1 MPRQP
6 PRPGGT
12 ISGKKEKTME
22 GMTIKQFKTPLTR
35 ADLADLEI
43 GDVLE
48 LTGTIYTARDAAH
61 KRLENAWREKQPLP
75 LDFTNQFIFYAGPCP
90 AKPGH
95 PVGSI
100 APTTSMRMDS
110 FVEMTFELGMLGM
123 IGKGDRSDFV
133 PGLCKKYGGL
143 YLLSIGGASALISR
157 QVKSS
162 EVVAWED
169 LGTESIKRLEVEK
182 LRLIVGIDSQGRV
195 FQEREI
201 AKYRR

>member
-1 MPRQP
+1 MND
-6 PRPGGT
+6 
-12 ISGKKEKTME
+12 KKITR
-22 GMTIKQFKTPLTR
+22 IKTPLTK
-35 ADLADLEI
+35 ADMANFEI
-43 GDVLE
+43 GDILE
-48 LTGTIYTARDAAH
+48 LSGTIYTARDAAH
-61 KRLENAWREKQPLP
+61 KRLEAAWKEGRPSP
-75 LDFTNQFIFYAGPCP
+75 VDFKNQFIFYAGPCP

-157 QVKSS
+157 QVKSC
-162 EVVAWED
+162 EVVAWDD
-169 LGTESIKRLEVEK
+169 LGTESVKRLEVEN
-182 LRLIVGIDSQGRV
+182 LRLIVGIDSRGNV

-201 AKYRR
+201 VKYKR